1 MQHKSTKK
9 VIIFSAPSGS
19 GKTTVVRHLL
29 KKYPQLEFS
38 VSSTSRKKRS
48 DETEGKDYYFITSE
62 EFKRLICKDEFIEYE
77 EVYDGRFYG
86 TLKSEAERIWNK
98 GKIIVFDVDVK
109 GGMRLK
115 ETYGNHALSVFIMP
129 TSLEVLRSR
138 LIARATETIEDI
150 EKRVLR
156 ADEELSY
163 ASNFDRIILND
174 NLNEALKD
182 AEKVVEHWINVEL
195 TLS

>member
-1 MQHKSTKK
+1 MTTSSEKK

-29 KKYPQLEFS
+29 KKYQQLEFS
-38 VSSTSRKKRS
+38 ISSTSRKKRA
-48 DETEGKDYYFITSE
+48 DEIDGKDYYFITPE
-62 EFKRLICKDEFIEYE
+62 EFKRLIDSDEFIEYE

-86 TLKSEAERIWNK
+86 TLKKEAERIWNE

-115 ETYGNHALSVFIMP
+115 ETYGDNALSVFIMP
-129 TSLEVLRSR
+129 ASLEVLRSR
-138 LIARATETIEDI
+138 LILRATESIEDI

-156 ADEELSY
+156 ADIELSY
-163 ASNFDRIILND
+163 AENFDIVILND
-174 NLNEALKD
+174 NLQTALQETEA
-182 AEKVVEHWINVEL
+182 VVENWINKQ
-195 TLS
+195 

>member
-1 MQHKSTKK
+1 MEMEKGKLEKK

-29 KKYPQLEFS
+29 KKYRQLEFS
-38 VSSTSRKKRS
+38 VSSTSRKKRT
-48 DETEGKDYYFITSE
+48 DEIDGKDYYFIE
-62 EFKRLICKDEFIEYE
+62 PDEFKRLIDNDEFIEYE

-86 TLKSEAERIWNK
+86 TLKKEAERIWND

-115 ETYGNHALSVFIMP
+115 ETYGDSALSVFIMP
-129 TSLEVLRSR
+129 VSLEVLRNR
-138 LIARATETIEDI
+138 LILRGTESIEDI

-156 ADEELSY
+156 ADIELSY
-163 ASNFDRIILND
+163 AKDFDITILND
-174 NLNEALKD
+174 DLQTALQEAELIV
-182 AEKVVEHWINVEL
+182 EKWIN
-195 TLS
+195 S

>member
-1 MQHKSTKK
+1 MKTELKKK

-29 KKYPQLEFS
+29 KKYSQLEFS
-38 VSSTSRKKRS
+38 VSSTSRKKRI
-48 DETEGKDYYFITSE
+48 DEIDGEDYYFISSE
-62 EFKRLICKDEFIEYE
+62 EFKHLIDCNEFIEYE

-86 TLKSEAERIWNK
+86 TLKKEADRIWDE

-115 ETYGNHALSVFIMP
+115 ETYGSSALSVFIMP
-129 TSLEVLRSR
+129 VSLEVLRSR
-138 LIARATETIEDI
+138 LVARATESIDDI

-156 ADEELSY
+156 ADIELSY
-163 ASNFDRIILND
+163 AKDFDVIILND
-174 NLNEALKD
+174 DLQTALREAEIIV
-182 AEKVVEHWINVEL
+182 EKWIS
-195 TLS
+195 T

>member
-1 MQHKSTKK
+1 MTAKSQKK

-29 KKYPQLEFS
+29 TKYHQLEFS
-38 VSSTSRKKRS
+38 VSSTSRKRRS
-48 DETEGKDYYFITSE
+48 NEIDGKDYYFISPD
-62 EFKRLICKDEFIEYE
+62 EFKRLIDNDEFIEYE
-77 EVYDGRFYG
+77 EVYDDRFYG
-86 TLKSEAERIWNK
+86 TLKKEAERIWNE

-115 ETYGNHALSVFIMP
+115 ETYGDRALSVFIMP

-138 LIARATETIEDI
+138 LLSRATESIEDI

-156 ADEELSY
+156 ADIELSY
-163 ASNFDRIILND
+163 ANDFDIIILND
-174 NLNEALKD
+174 HLQTALQEA
-182 AEKVVEHWINVEL
+182 ETIVENWIN
-195 TLS
+195 S